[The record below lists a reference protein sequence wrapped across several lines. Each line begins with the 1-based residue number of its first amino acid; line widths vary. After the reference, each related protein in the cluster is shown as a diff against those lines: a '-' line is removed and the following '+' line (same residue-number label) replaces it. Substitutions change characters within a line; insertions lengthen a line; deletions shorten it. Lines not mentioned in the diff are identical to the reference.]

1 MTDALR
7 NGLNTSWFVVEVDG
21 VQIGTFTEVSGLELE
36 VATETVEEGGEN
48 QFVHKLPGRI
58 SWPNLRLKRGIIDSN
73 SFFDWVQKSSG
84 NGFARGGNKLQRAT
98 AAVVLIS
105 STGERLRSW
114 NLVDAFPVK
123 WTGPTFAAGG
133 SETMS
138 EELEI
143 AHHGFSSG

>member
-1 MTDALR
+1 MSDALR
-7 NGLNTSWFVVEVDG
+7 NGVNTSWFIVEVDG
-21 VQIGTFTEVSGLELE
+21 VQIGSFTEVAGLELE

-58 SWPNLRLKRGIIDSN
+58 SWPNLRLKRGIIESD
-73 SFFDWVQKSSG
+73 SFFAWVQKSSG
-84 NGFARGGNKLQRAT
+84 NGFAQGGNKLQRTT
-98 AAVVLIS
+98 AAVVLMS
-105 STGERLRSW
+105 SDGDRLRRW

-133 SETMS
+133 SEGLT

-143 AHHGFSSG
+143 AHHGFTSG